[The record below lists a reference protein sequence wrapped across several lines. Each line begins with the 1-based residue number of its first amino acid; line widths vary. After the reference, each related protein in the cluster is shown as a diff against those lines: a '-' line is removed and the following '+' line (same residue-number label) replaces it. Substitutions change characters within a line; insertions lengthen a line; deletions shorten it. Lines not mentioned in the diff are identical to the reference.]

1 MADLSS
7 TEADGESDAHTP
19 SKRSTPL
26 REVLSP
32 LVVQALPSQEP
43 GMFPSEVASRLLQDP
58 SQLPQSVDATNLE
71 TQVRIILLANLEL
84 GRVTRVNA
92 KGPKG
97 GKSHQ
102 YVRCDSSGHDSGMG
116 VTERVPQSSPDMAFG
131 SGDGVEHSDGTHVD
145 GSTLSHR
152 QPSEASHITQGSQQ
166 APRIESTTES
176 GRLEPSFD
184 TSGSQNEQGGPWRTL
199 NSPSEARYE
208 NHECRDIV
216 DKVRATKELIAHHE
230 KVTGEITV
238 LESQQTL
245 ARSQYSEL
253 DDQVREKEVARAGLL
268 AEAQTLREQAA
279 EAERKALS
287 HQNDAERLKK
297 EAEEPKGVL
306 EASTTRIARAREESI
321 LLAER
326 VRHAV
331 QETYGDDLVSL
342 LSLCKRDAP

>member
-7 TEADGESDAHTP
+7 TERESDAYTP

-32 LVVQALPSQEP
+32 LVVQALPTQEP
-43 GMFPSEVASRLLQDP
+43 GMFPSEVASKLLQDS
-58 SQLPQSVDATNLE
+58 SQLPQSVDSTNLT
-71 TQVRIILLANLEL
+71 TQVRIILLANYEL
-84 GRVTRVNA
+84 GRVTRVDA

-102 YVRCDSSGHDSGMG
+102 YVRCDSSGHDSEVG
-116 VTERVPQSSPDMAFG
+116 VNERVPQPSPDIAFG
-131 SGDGVEHSDGTHVD
+131 SGDQVGHSDGTHVD
-145 GSTLSHR
+145 ETTLSHR
-152 QPSEASHITQGSQQ
+152 QPIGASHMTQDSQQ
-166 APRIESTTES
+166 APRIGSNTES
-176 GRLEPSFD
+176 DRLELSFD
-184 TSGSQNEQGGPWRTL
+184 TSVSQNEQGGPWRTL

-208 NHECRDIV
+208 KHECRDLME
-216 DKVRATKELIAHHE
+216 KVRATKELIAHHE

-253 DDQVREKEVARAGLL
+253 DDQVREKEIARAGLL
-268 AEAQTLREQAA
+268 AEAQTWRDQAA

-306 EASTTRIARAREESI
+306 EASEIRIARAREESI

-326 VRHAV
+326 VRRAV

-342 LSLCKRDAP
+342 LSLCKRDAQT